1 MRETPVSGALRAW
14 LVVEVLFGLLSI
26 LAVFLFPEQTDINFA
41 WPVKPA
47 VMAATLGAFY
57 LAASTV
63 FVAALFVPT

>member
-1 MRETPVSGALRAW
+1 M
-14 LVVEVLFGLLSI
+14 VEVLFGLLSI

-57 LAASTV
+57 LAAAPSSSPPSSCPPGS
-63 FVAALFVPT
+63 ACA